1 MSEDTTLARLIASR
15 MLPFAGVDLTNTL
28 SDAIE
33 AAIQYARAEERER
46 MEHQNGYL
54 VRGTNNG

>member
-1 MSEDTTLARLIASR
+1 MTEDTAIAQRIASR
-15 MLPFAGVDLTNTL
+15 MLPFVGVDLTEAL
-28 SDAIE
+28 SDSIA
-33 AAIQYARAEERER
+33 AAIRYARAEERER